1 MCIVSLNVG
10 QNEWMYMKSYMQ
22 LWKVHSQVAMVQ
34 IWDREGTMDW
44 RNNEK
49 DTYACFVMDLY
60 VIQGRVC
67 CGMLLLLMAIY
78 DFNVG
83 FLMHLS
89 LVIPHIIQSHIWKK
103 GGGMEPEM
111 LVNPP

>member
-1 MCIVSLNVG
+1 
-10 QNEWMYMKSYMQ
+10 
-22 LWKVHSQVAMVQ
+22 
-34 IWDREGTMDW
+34 
-44 RNNEK
+44 
-49 DTYACFVMDLY
+49 MDLY

-103 GGGMEPEM
+103 GEGW
-111 LVNPP
+111 NQRCW

>member
-1 MCIVSLNVG
+1 
-10 QNEWMYMKSYMQ
+10 
-22 LWKVHSQVAMVQ
+22 
-34 IWDREGTMDW
+34 MDW